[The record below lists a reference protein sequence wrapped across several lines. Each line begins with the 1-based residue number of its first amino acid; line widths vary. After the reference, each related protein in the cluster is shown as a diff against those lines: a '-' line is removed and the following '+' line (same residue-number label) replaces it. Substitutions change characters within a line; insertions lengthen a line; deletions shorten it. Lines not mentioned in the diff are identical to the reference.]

1 MKELHEK
8 EDNSLVNTMVSKI
21 IQNFELLVEDVHI
34 RYEDHSSDPKHPFSA
49 GVTLHSLVVSPN
61 QEGESSAEEK
71 HNGLFSKNLLI
82 DKVGVYWDSDSKLQ
96 VRTDDVDSLN
106 EDMELPFHKSDDPSK
121 PVPTHFVLHPLSVS
135 VTLDLDIRGTEL
147 RKPQPEAAAL

>member
-34 RYEDHSSDPKHPFSA
+34 RYEDHSSDPKHRFPRCYTA
-49 GVTLHSLVVSPN
+49 LTCRVSK

-82 DKVGVYWDSDSKLQ
+82 DKVGVYWDS
-96 VRTDDVDSLN
+96 
-106 EDMELPFHKSDDPSK
+106 
-121 PVPTHFVLHPLSVS
+121 
-135 VTLDLDIRGTEL
+135 
-147 RKPQPEAAAL
+147 

>member
-49 GVTLHSLVVSPN
+49 GVTLHSLAVSPN

-71 HNGLFSKNLLI
+71 HNGLFSKTSSSTRWEFT
-82 DKVGVYWDSDSKLQ
+82 G
-96 VRTDDVDSLN
+96 T
-106 EDMELPFHKSDDPSK
+106 
-121 PVPTHFVLHPLSVS
+121 PTANYRFGRM
-135 VTLDLDIRGTEL
+135 TWTR
-147 RKPQPEAAAL
+147 